1 VRPVSSEPY
10 DYAVIGGGI
19 LGLATANEL
28 LTRRPGARLVVLEKE
43 AELASHQTGHNS
55 GVIHAGVYYKPG
67 SMKATLGVA
76 GRNSM
81 EAFCRVH
88 QLPHEI
94 CGKVIVATDDADL
107 PALNELHRRSEAN
120 GVEVTLLGADAV
132 REIEPH
138 VRCVAGIHS
147 PRTGIADFIA
157 VARKL
162 GELTEAAG
170 GEIRLS
176 CPVTEIEQAGQEVR
190 LVAGGNE
197 FAARRVINCGGLQS
211 DRLAR
216 MAGAKPE
223 LRIVP
228 FRGEY
233 YSLRP
238 EAEHLVR
245 TLIYP
250 VPDPDFPFL
259 GVHLTRA
266 IGGHVHAGPNAVL
279 ATSREG
285 YSKSDFRARDLAD
298 SLGYR
303 GFWRLAARHPK
314 QGAAEAWRSASKR
327 AFVKALQRLV
337 PDVGMD
343 DVTPAGSGVRAQ
355 ALLPD
360 GRLADDFV
368 IIEHGRTV
376 NVCNAPSPAA
386 TASLEIAKTIADYAE
401 RPAKT
406 FS

>member
-1 VRPVSSEPY
+1 MGEAAF

-19 LGLATANEL
+19 LGLATAREL
-28 LTRRPGARLVVLEKE
+28 LVREPGARLVVLEKE
-43 AELASHQTGHNS
+43 AALAQHQTGHNS

-76 GRNSM
+76 GRDSM
-81 EAFCRVH
+81 EAFCREH
-88 QLPHEI
+88 ELPYEI
-94 CGKVIVATDDADL
+94 CGKVIVAADDSEL
-107 PALNELHRRSEAN
+107 PALNELHRRASEN
-120 GVEVTLLGADAV
+120 GVEVALLNAGEVHA
-132 REIEPH
+132 IEPH
-138 VRCVAGIHS
+138 VRCVAGISS
-147 PRTGIADFIA
+147 PRTGIADFVA

-162 GELTEAAG
+162 GDLAEAG
-170 GEIRLS
+170 GAEIRLKR
-176 CPVTEIEQAGQEVR
+176 PVTAIEHIDDAVR

-197 FAARRVINCGGLQS
+197 LTAKRVINCGGLHS

-216 MAGAKPE
+216 MAGAKPQ

-233 YSLRP
+233 YELTPAASN
-238 EAEHLVR
+238 LVN

-259 GVHLTRA
+259 GVHLTKG
-266 IGGHVHAGPNAVL
+266 IDGHVHAGPNAVL

-285 YSKSDFRARDLAD
+285 YGKRDFRARDLAD
-298 SLGYR
+298 SLSYS

-314 QGAAEAWRSASKR
+314 QGAGEAWRSASKK

-337 PDVGMD
+337 PEVSAG

-355 ALLPD
+355 ALTPD

-386 TASLEIAKTIADYAE
+386 TASLEIAKTICDYAE
-401 RPAKT
+401 RSAST
-406 FS
+406 RS